1 MDAGLGPCLTEMA
14 DRPVFVIPGRS
25 ESHQTQVLT
34 VLTLSAIEGAIP
46 EPVALLCLLNIPHFQ
61 HTNTP
66 TSEKL
71 LKATNT
77 LGRMHVST

>member
-1 MDAGLGPCLTEMA
+1 M
-14 DRPVFVIPGRS
+14 IPRRS